1 MDNQSATSSKK
12 EKREKQKVSLF
23 CCFSS
28 TKKQKNKSKNN
39 REQKSNNI
47 KEDQVVHLSNT
58 SLNSI
63 KDGKSNS
70 NVNNNEINTT
80 EKGDKI
86 TSLKT
91 TEKETEK
98 KISTFEPATENI
110 KRQTEEKKI
119 FSQNGKTKTQSI
131 GHYLLA
137 GSIVRSC
144 FTELLPNFTRR
155 ALPWRQR

>member
-70 NVNNNEINTT
+70 NANT
-80 EKGDKI
+80 I
-86 TSLKT
+86 CQ
-91 TEKETEK
+91 
-98 KISTFEPATENI
+98 
-110 KRQTEEKKI
+110 RQKY
-119 FSQNGKTKTQSI
+119 TK
-131 GHYLLA
+131 
-137 GSIVRSC
+137 SC
-144 FTELLPNFTRR
+144 FIFR
-155 ALPWRQR
+155 AS